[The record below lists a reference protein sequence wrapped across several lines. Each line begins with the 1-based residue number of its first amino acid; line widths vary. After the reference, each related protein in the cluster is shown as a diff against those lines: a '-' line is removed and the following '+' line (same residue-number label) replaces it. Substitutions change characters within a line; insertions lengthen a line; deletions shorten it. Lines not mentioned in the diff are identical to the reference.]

1 MNIGVIGLGK
11 MGRIIAKKLS
21 INGINT
27 IGYDSDSKQREI
39 TENNQIKVTKN
50 LDSMLNNMHS
60 PKIIWLMLPHGKPTE
75 TTIKELSKKLFKDDI
90 VIDGGNS
97 FFKDSIRR
105 GKLLKSKE
113 IDFFDVGTSGGIAGE
128 KHGFSLMVGGD
139 SNLFIKIEKIFKIL
153 SASKTSYG
161 RVGPIGSGHFVK
173 MIHNA
178 IEYGMMESLTEGF
191 SLLTNQNNIDS
202 WKFDLHQISKIWGNG
217 SVIRSWLLDLISN
230 ITEKREYE
238 NLNSIVNDSGEGRWA
253 IQEAIEQGTP
263 IPSITS
269 ATFARFYSQN
279 KNITSSK
286 LLVGLRKAFGGHT

>member
-27 IGYDSDSKQREI
+27 IGYDSDPKQREI
-39 TENNQIKVTKN
+39 AENNQIKVTKN
-50 LDSMLNNMHS
+50 LDSMLNNIHS

-128 KHGFSLMVGGD
+128 KHGF
-139 SNLFIKIEKIFKIL
+139 
-153 SASKTSYG
+153 
-161 RVGPIGSGHFVK
+161 
-173 MIHNA
+173 
-178 IEYGMMESLTEGF
+178 
-191 SLLTNQNNIDS
+191 
-202 WKFDLHQISKIWGNG
+202 
-217 SVIRSWLLDLISN
+217 
-230 ITEKREYE
+230 
-238 NLNSIVNDSGEGRWA
+238 
-253 IQEAIEQGTP
+253 
-263 IPSITS
+263 
-269 ATFARFYSQN
+269 
-279 KNITSSK
+279 
-286 LLVGLRKAFGGHT
+286 